1 MQPRRLY
8 ARVRFAKRGPA
19 RFVGHLDLARAFD
32 RIVRRAALPV
42 VYSGG
47 FNPRARI
54 SFGQPLPVGVESE
67 AELCVVDLARP
78 APADEI
84 ARRLQEQC
92 PRGLEILQVQVRE
105 RGRRSPLANLS
116 RAEYR
121 AEIAL
126 ELAAEP
132 ALRAAGEALLNAET
146 IELDRRTKSGQAR
159 VNVRPGILN
168 LAYIPG
174 PTAAL
179 EMTLRIAGDAVAK
192 PDEAIRALNAA
203 LPEGAQVWVVR
214 LVRTALD

>member
-32 RIVRRAALPV
+32 RMVRRAALPV

-47 FNPRARI
+47 YNPRAKI
-54 SFGQPLPVGVESE
+54 SFGHPLPVGVESE
-67 AELCVVDLARP
+67 AELCIIDLGGP

-84 ARRLQEQC
+84 ARRLREQC
-92 PRGLEILQVQVRE
+92 PRGLEIITVEVRE
-105 RGRRSPLANLS
+105 RGRRSPLADLS
-116 RAEYR
+116 RAAYR

-126 ELAAEP
+126 EQAAEP
-132 ALRAAGEALLNAET
+132 DLRAAVETLLSAQT

-159 VNVRPGILN
+159 VNVRPGIVA

-174 PTAAL
+174 PPATL
-179 EMTLRIAGDAVAK
+179 EMTLHIAGDAVAK
-192 PDEAIRALNAA
+192 PDETIRALNAF
-203 LPEGAQVWVVR
+203 LPEGAQVRVVR